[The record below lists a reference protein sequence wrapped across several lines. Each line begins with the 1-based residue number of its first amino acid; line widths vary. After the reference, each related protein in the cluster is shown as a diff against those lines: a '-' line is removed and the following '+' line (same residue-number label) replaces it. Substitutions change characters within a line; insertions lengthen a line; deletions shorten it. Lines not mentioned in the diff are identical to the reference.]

1 MLIFPLM
8 DAGRAELICTGSELL
23 EGKLNLYAPLFAG
36 RLAGLGFALAREQ
49 SCGDSL
55 PEIADAIKGSLKRSR
70 LVLVCGGLGPTFD
83 DLTRQAAAAA
93 LGLRLAHSGDCARI
107 LSFNYG
113 LKTLPPNF
121 KDQCLL
127 LEGAKALENA
137 NGTAFGQVVT
147 RGGRMLV
154 LLPGPRREWEPM
166 FDAFL
171 PEEIRGFFRLPA
183 FRQVRLRAA
192 GLWETQA
199 EKLLRPA
206 MRRRPGLRYTILASP
221 GSVDFIISGDD
232 SRGAVEAA
240 AADCRRRLGGALY
253 GEGELTLA
261 AAVGQKLLRAGR
273 TAACAESC
281 TGGLAAKLL
290 TDAPGSSAWFLGG
303 AVTYSNAAKTKLL
316 GVKAAT
322 LKRRGAVSA
331 ECAREMAAGARR
343 AFGADYAFSV
353 TGIAGPEGGTPE
365 KPVGLVWFGLAGPAG
380 AKTFSRRFR
389 GDRAFVRD
397 CAAAFILDELRKI
410 IE

>member
-1 MLIFPLM
+1 MN
-8 DAGRAELICTGSELL
+8 AGRAELICTGSELL
-23 EGKLNLYAPLFAG
+23 EGKLNLYAPSFSG
-36 RLAGLGFALAREQ
+36 RLAALGFALGREQ
-49 SCGDSL
+49 CCGDSL
-55 PEIADAIKGSLKRSR
+55 PEIADAIKGALKRSR

-93 LGLRLAHSGDCARI
+93 LGLRLAHSKDCARI

-113 LKTLPPNF
+113 LERLPPNF
-121 KDQCLL
+121 RNQCLL

-137 NGTAFGQVVT
+137 NGTAFGQVVK

-171 PEEIRGFFRLPA
+171 AGDIREFFGKPGFS
-183 FRQVRLRAA
+183 QIKLRAA

-206 MRRRPGLRYTILASP
+206 MRRRPGLKYTILAAP
-221 GSVDFIISGDD
+221 GAVDFLVSGDD
-232 SRGAVEAA
+232 SRGAVGRAA
-240 AADCRRRLGGALY
+240 AECRRRLGPAFY

-261 AAVGQKLLRAGR
+261 GAVGRKLLAAGR

-290 TDAPGSSAWFLGG
+290 TDVPGSSAWFLGG
-303 AVTYSNAAKTKLL
+303 AVAYSNAAKTRLL

-322 LKRRGAVSA
+322 LARRGAVSA

-343 AFGADYAFSV
+343 AFGSDYAFSV
-353 TGIAGPEGGTPE
+353 TGIAGPDGGTPD
-365 KPVGLVWFGLAGPAG
+365 KPVGLVWFGLASPRGV
-380 AKTFSRRFR
+380 KTFSRRFR

-397 CAAAFILDELRKI
+397 CAAAFVLDELRKI
-410 IE
+410 IK